1 MREIAIGLL
10 GIGAGLAIMAGFGTA
25 IGQGYAA
32 GKACEAVGRN
42 PEAISKIRS
51 TLIMGSGLA
60 ETIGLYALIVVILIV
75 FVLGGML

>member
-51 TLIMGSGLA
+51 TLIMGAGLA

>member
-10 GIGAGLAIMAGFGTA
+10 GIGAGLAIIAGFGTA

-42 PEAISKIRS
+42 PEAQSKVRS
-51 TLIMGSGLA
+51 TLIMGAGLA